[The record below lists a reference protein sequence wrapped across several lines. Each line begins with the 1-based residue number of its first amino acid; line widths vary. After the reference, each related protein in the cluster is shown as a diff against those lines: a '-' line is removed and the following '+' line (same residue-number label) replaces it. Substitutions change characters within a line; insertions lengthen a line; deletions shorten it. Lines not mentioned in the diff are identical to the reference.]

1 MEPVIV
7 LLHDMW
13 HTPGVYLPYIWALEQ
28 ATFRVHCP
36 QLPTCNPSLPPD
48 KRSVSNDLLVLS
60 VLLKSLLAAGKK
72 VIVVMHGY
80 GGIIGSNIPGTLSF
94 DYRAA
99 RGEPG
104 GIIHLLYMCAYILPS
119 DHSIAN
125 LGLCGNITGT
135 HHFPGNPQ
143 QDIFAGVSSEEVQRC
158 IRLLVPIPQQV
169 VRTRLKQDA
178 WRHIP
183 CTYLFTRN
191 DCALWLELQR
201 TMAEPVKEYGKR
213 YGQKVYDAGHSV
225 YLTHTRDMVE
235 EVQAICG
242 VFWEQALRQ
251 TREQA
256 LRHYREQILRQPRMG
271 GA

>member
-7 LLHDMW
+7 LVHDMW

-28 ATFRVHCP
+28 ATFRVYCP
-36 QLPTCNPSLPPD
+36 QLPTCDLSLPPD
-48 KRSVSNDLLVLS
+48 RRSVLNDLSVLRG
-60 VLLKSLLAAGKK
+60 LLKSLFAAGNK
-72 VIVVMHGY
+72 VIMVMHGY

-104 GIIHLLYMCAYILPS
+104 GIIHLFYMCAYILPS
-119 DHSIAN
+119 DRSIAD
-125 LGLCGNITGT
+125 LGLWGNTTGT
-135 HHFPGNPQ
+135 HTFPGNPQ
-143 QDIFAGVSSEEVQRC
+143 RDFFAGVGPEEVQRC
-158 IRLLVPIPQQV
+158 VRLLVPIPEQV
-169 VRTRLKQDA
+169 VRARLRQDA

-201 TMAEPVKEYGKR
+201 MMAEPAKKYGKR

-225 YLTHTRDMVE
+225 YLSHTREMVE

-242 VFWEQALRQ
+242 VFWEQPLRQ
-251 TREQA
+251 TREQP
-256 LRHYREQILRQPRMG
+256 LRQSRMG